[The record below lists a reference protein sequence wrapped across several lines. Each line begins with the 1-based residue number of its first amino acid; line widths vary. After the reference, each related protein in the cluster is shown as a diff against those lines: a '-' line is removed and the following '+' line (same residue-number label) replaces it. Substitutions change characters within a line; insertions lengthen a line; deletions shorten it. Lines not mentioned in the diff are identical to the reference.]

1 MNEYKSTLDSQTQ
14 ILTMDGISGKTIH
27 FIKIC
32 SMKDDKYLEIET

>member
-27 FIKIC
+27 FYKN
-32 SMKDDKYLEIET
+32 MFNER